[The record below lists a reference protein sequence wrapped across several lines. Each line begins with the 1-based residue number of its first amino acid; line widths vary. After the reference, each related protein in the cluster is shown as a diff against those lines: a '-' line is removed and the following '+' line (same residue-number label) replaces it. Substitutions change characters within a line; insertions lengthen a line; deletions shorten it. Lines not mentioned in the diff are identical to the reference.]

1 MHREPAIVVTG
12 ASGFLGRHLLDV
24 LQPDCRVVA
33 IDRLSQVEAEIAEHP
48 DLRWY
53 QIDLADADELGDVFG
68 EIRRS
73 GGAQAV
79 VHLAAYYDCTGE
91 EHPEYERT
99 NVRAT
104 RLVLDSSKDLGL
116 RRFIFASSI
125 AACPF
130 SSPGQPITEDTP
142 PDGKHVYAVS
152 KRAGE
157 EMLREYAA
165 YFPTCSVRF
174 AALFSDWCQY
184 PPLYSFLET
193 WLSKRWKGRILG
205 GRGESAIPF
214 LHVRDAT
221 EFVLRLLGRMDD
233 LEREEVLLAS
243 TDGATSH
250 NQLYEISTACCFG
263 ERRRAI
269 HVPRWLCGPGI
280 RTLDVAGRLLG
291 NRPFERPWMAGYVDR
306 SLEIDAAR
314 TRQKLGWSPRSGLS
328 ILERIPIM
336 LEHRKTDPVQWHGR
350 NR

>member
-12 ASGFLGRHLLDV
+12 ASGFLGRHLLGA
-24 LQPDCRVVA
+24 LRPDRRVVA
-33 IDRLSQVEAEIAEHP
+33 IDRLSQGEAEIAEHP
-48 DLRWY
+48 NLRWY
-53 QIDLADADELGDVFG
+53 QIDLADAVALRDVFG
-68 EIRRS
+68 EIRRW
-73 GGAQAV
+73 GGARAL

-91 EHPEYERT
+91 PNPEYERT

-104 RLVLDSSKDLGL
+104 RLVLENSKDLGL
-116 RRFIFASSI
+116 RRFIFSSSI

-130 SSPGQPITEDTP
+130 SSPGHPITEDTP

-157 EMLREYAA
+157 EMLREHAA

-193 WLSKRWKGRILG
+193 WLSERWKGRILG

-221 EFVLRLLGRMDD
+221 DFVLRLLERLDD

-250 NQLYEISTACCFG
+250 NQLYETAIACHFG
-263 ERRRAI
+263 EKRQAI
-269 HVPRWLCGPGI
+269 RVPRWLCGPGI
-280 RTLDVAGRLLG
+280 RTLDLAGRLLG
-291 NRPFERPWMAGYVDR
+291 DRPFERPWMARYVDR
-306 SLEIDAAR
+306 SLEIDASR
-314 TRQKLGWSPRSGLS
+314 TRQKLGWSPRSSLG
-328 ILERIPIM
+328 ILERIPFMI
-336 LEHRKTDPVQWHGR
+336 EHRGADPVQWHGR